1 MSSQFRYLQ
10 SYQQMVSGL
19 LQLFPEDE
27 AVSRAVG
34 GNYEY
39 FGVLEHALLWAH
51 GLTPESSVIDVGCGS
66 GRLAMQLRRY
76 PRLRYVGTDV
86 VPQLLDY
93 ARRKTGRPDFRFEPV
108 DAITLP
114 VPDAEADFVAFFS
127 VFTHLLHEE
136 SYVYLQEA
144 HRALRPGGKV
154 VFSFL
159 EYALQGAWPVFEA
172 NLDWVRKRYL
182 AGHLNVF
189 MHRADLTLW
198 AERLGFEL
206 VAFQDGATPS
216 IVVDSTTAT
225 EAVPPG
231 TYALGQSACILRKPL
246 SDQPAQATQPPS
258 G

>member
-39 FGVLEHALLWAH
+39 FGVLEHALLRAH

-86 VPQLLDY
+86 VPHLLDY

-198 AERLGFEL
+198 AERLGFEV

-246 SDQPAQATQPPS
+246 LDQPTQATQPPS

>member
-1 MSSQFRYLQ
+1 MSSQLRYLQ

-19 LQLFPEDE
+19 LQLFPEEE
-27 AVSRAVG
+27 AVARAVG
-34 GNYEY
+34 GNFEH
-39 FGVLEHALLWAH
+39 FGVLEHALLRAH
-51 GLTPESSVIDVGCGS
+51 GLGPESSVVDVGCGS

-76 PRLRYVGTDV
+76 PGLRYVGTDV

-93 ARRKTGRPDFRFEPV
+93 ARRKVGRPDFRFELV
-108 DAITLP
+108 DAIQLP

-144 HRALRPGGKV
+144 YRALRPGGKV

-159 EYALQGAWPVFEA
+159 EFRLQGAWPVFEA
-172 NLDWVRKRYL
+172 NLDWVRKRYH

-189 MHRADLTLW
+189 MHRDDLTLW
-198 AERLGFEL
+198 AERLGFDL
-206 VAFQDGATPS
+206 VAFQDGATPF
-216 IVVDSTTAT
+216 IPVDAESAT
-225 EAVPPG
+225 QAVPAG

-246 SDQPAQATQPPS
+246 PEEAARSAAP
-258 G
+258 

>member
-1 MSSQFRYLQ
+1 
-10 SYQQMVSGL
+10 
-19 LQLFPEDE
+19 
-27 AVSRAVG
+27 
-34 GNYEY
+34 
-39 FGVLEHALLWAH
+39 
-51 GLTPESSVIDVGCGS
+51 
-66 GRLAMQLRRY
+66 MQLRRY
-76 PRLRYVGTDV
+76 PGLRYVGTDV

-93 ARRKTGRPDFRFEPV
+93 ARRKVGRPDFRFEMV
-108 DAITLP
+108 DAIQLP

-144 HRALRPGGKV
+144 YRALRPGGKV

-159 EYALQGAWPVFEA
+159 EFRLQGAWPVFEA
-172 NLDWVRKRYL
+172 NLDWVRKRYH

-206 VAFQDGATPS
+206 VAFQDGATPFIPVAAES
-216 IVVDSTTAT
+216 AT
-225 EAVPPG
+225 ETVPAG

-246 SDQPAQATQPPS
+246 PDEAASTAAP
-258 G
+258 